1 MSGMAKV
8 LLVEDDPTVA
18 RVLEVALKRAGH
30 GVGLA
35 RDFLEALEALGQDW
49 DAIVLDLNL
58 PGGFGLDLLR
68 HLRQELGK
76 PTPVLV
82 LSGLKQERTVVEALR
97 LGAQDYLTK
106 PFSPQELVLRLE
118 RYVAA
123 G

>member
-1 MSGMAKV
+1 MGRVARV
-8 LLVEDDPTVA
+8 LVVEDDPTVA
-18 RVLEVALKRAGH
+18 RVLELALQRAGH
-30 GVGLA
+30 EVALA
-35 RDFLEALEALGQDW
+35 RDFLGGLEALGQDW

-68 HLRQELGK
+68 HLRQELK
-76 PTPVLV
+76 RITPVLV
-82 LSGLKQERTVVEALR
+82 LSGLKQERTVVEALQ

-123 G
+123 R

>member
-1 MSGMAKV
+1 MAKV

>member
-1 MSGMAKV
+1 MARV
-8 LLVEDDPTVA
+8 LVVEDDPAVA
-18 RVLEVALKRAGH
+18 AVVEMALKRAGH
-30 GVGLA
+30 EVRLA
-35 RDFLEALEALGQDW
+35 RDFPSAKAALAEDVEAV
-49 DAIVLDLNL
+49 VLDLNL

-76 PTPVLV
+76 TTPVVV
-82 LSGLKQERTVVEALR
+82 LSGLKQERHVLEALR

-106 PFSPQELVLRLE
+106 PFSPKELLLRLE

>member
-1 MSGMAKV
+1 MGRVARV
-8 LLVEDDPTVA
+8 LVVEDDPTAA
-18 RVLEVALKRAGH
+18 RVLELALRRAGH
-30 GVGLA
+30 EVALA
-35 RDFLEALEALGQDW
+35 RDFLGGLEALGQDW

-58 PGGFGLDLLR
+58 PGGSGLDLLR

-82 LSGLKQERTVVEALR
+82 LSGLKQERTVVEALQ

-118 RYVAA
+118 RHVAA
-123 G
+123 R

>member
-1 MSGMAKV
+1 MRV
-8 LLVEDDPTVA
+8 LLVENDPAVA
-18 RVLEVALKRAGH
+18 RVLEMALSRASH
-30 GVGLA
+30 QVHLA
-35 RDFLEALEALGQDW
+35 RDFPTAKARLAEPW

-68 HLRQELGK
+68 HLRRDLGRA
-76 PTPVLV
+76 TPVII
-82 LSGLKQERTVVEALR
+82 LSGLKQERTILEAMR

-118 RYVAA
+118 RYVAQ